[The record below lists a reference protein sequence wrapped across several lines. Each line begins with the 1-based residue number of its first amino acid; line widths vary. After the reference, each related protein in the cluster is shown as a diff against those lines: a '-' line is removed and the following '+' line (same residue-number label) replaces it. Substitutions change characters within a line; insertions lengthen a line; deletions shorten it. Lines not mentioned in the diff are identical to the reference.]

1 MYDLQRIAIPGCC
14 QHELRRP
21 RGQLIAPAEGD
32 ERLDPSPPESPGAVA
47 GRIPSRP
54 GCRPP
59 MLIMYRGARVARGAR
74 ALARNRSR
82 LVGPARTTGR
92 YGTYGR
98 PLRQGRRQRLL
109 RTMSSRGGS
118 APVDPER
125 VLDVIRDWR
134 SPYRSCQP
142 ATTGHG
148 CAFVAGA
155 RPRQDGSCVVRPGSE
170 EFSVGLGLP
179 PLGRGWL
186 GSEKTNVSPGE
197 SETLR
202 GCRRS
207 PVLMARKTSAGWYKI
222 RPHVRVRPDAAGG

>member
-155 RPRQDGSCVVRPGSE
+155 RPRQDGSCVVRPGVRS
-170 EFSVGLGLP
+170 S
-179 PLGRGWL
+179 RSGWAF
-186 GSEKTNVSPGE
+186 
-197 SETLR
+197 
-202 GCRRS
+202 RRS
-207 PVLMARKTSAGWYKI
+207 GVAGLVPR
-222 RPHVRVRPDAAGG
+222 RPMCLLASRRRCAAAADPLS